1 MAQFHLFG
9 VATGTGESFRRQSLS
24 AFPDCSLYTYS
35 RQPNKIGVD
44 ARFADFRKPEEFH
57 PAGDLDTAS
66 VWISFGPI
74 WLLAPFFEQLA
85 LRYPE
90 RLTHLSGL
98 IVSSSS
104 SAITKR
110 FASNLFDRELAARLI
125 TAEDQLFSVCHSLG
139 VECRILRPTII
150 YGQIGP
156 YGDRNFSRFLQI
168 LRRVPLFPVPSDSGL
183 RQPIHASQLS
193 AVALHLARQLAGPGL
208 DPDLPE
214 RIALGGDTS
223 LSYESMIRALQKAQ
237 PASDPTQRCRL
248 LPIPNRLF
256 FSLAAPM
263 LPHSPKAFD
272 AVLRMGANLAG
283 FTPAHQLLG
292 TDPQPFPVLPL
303 S

>member
-1 MAQFHLFG
+1 MTQFHLFG
-9 VATGTGESFRRQSLS
+9 AATGTGESFRYQALS
-24 AFPDCSLYTYS
+24 AFPDCSLYAYS
-35 RQPNKIGVD
+35 RQPNKIGV
-44 ARFADFRKPEEFH
+44 AAHHADFSKPEVFH
-57 PAGDLDTAS
+57 PAGDLNTRS

-90 RLTHLSGL
+90 RLAHLSGL

-110 FASNLFDRELAARLI
+110 FASNLFDRELAARL
-125 TAEDQLFSVCHSLG
+125 TSAEDRLLSVCQSLG

-156 YGDRNFSRFLQI
+156 YDDRNFSRLLQI

-208 DPDLPE
+208 DPYLPE

-237 PASDPTQRCRL
+237 PASDPAQRCRL

-263 LPHSPKAFD
+263 LFHSPKAFE